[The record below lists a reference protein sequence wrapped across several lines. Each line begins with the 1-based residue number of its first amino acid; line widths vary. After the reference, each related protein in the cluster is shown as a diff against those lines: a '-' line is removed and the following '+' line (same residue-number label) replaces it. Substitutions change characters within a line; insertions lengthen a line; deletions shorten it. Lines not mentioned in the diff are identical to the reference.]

1 MPSVSH
7 AQRGAAR
14 NGIGPGMGGGVSV
27 EAMVEAMVEARDPV
41 GFLIEHSRELSLADD
56 QVRALQGIRRE
67 LRAQNRPLADALEA
81 VAPPGLLF
89 TIAAGRRGE
98 GGGPPGGRDRRPPA
112 DEGKD
117 STKAA
122 EGGPA
127 VPDTVRALLVQI
139 RKNQEAARVR
149 AMDVL
154 SEDQQAQVAEV
165 EAAAR
170 RTVEGR
176 GGRPGGRGR
185 RPDGA

>member
-1 MPSVSH
+1 
-7 AQRGAAR
+7 
-14 NGIGPGMGGGVSV
+14 
-27 EAMVEAMVEARDPV
+27 V
-41 GFLIEHSRELSLADD
+41 GFLIEHARELSLADD

-67 LRAQNRPLADALEA
+67 LRAQNRPLAGALEA
-81 VAPPGLLF
+81 VAPPGLLM

-98 GGGPPGGRDRRPPA
+98 GGPQGGRDRRRPPE
-112 DEGKD
+112 EGKD
-117 STKAA
+117 SAKAGEA
-122 EGGPA
+122 GPA

-154 SEDQQAQVAEV
+154 SEDQQAQVSEV

-170 RTVEGR
+170 RTMEER